1 MSEEILKA
9 LMQLFAI
16 IAKQDN
22 GYIENHEKYVF
33 DFLSSQLS
41 VDRVNEYLQIYH
53 DFLGE
58 SKVDSTD
65 SAEPKR
71 TSMKDSVRTLS
82 ICKKINKTLAQKQ
95 KYIVLMRLLE
105 FFKSDIQ
112 QSVNRIQ
119 IVETVADVFKIEKE
133 DYLTLSTFINSTDKN
148 ISASEILIGNKS
160 LTGKT
165 DCKYFIDFQDFQGLC
180 RFIYLKSA
188 NFIITKFHGAIELHL
203 NGLVIKPNTIYIF
216 PAGSSLRL
224 PKGSIYYSNI
234 QSKFTE
240 EINQE
245 KFSFYAHIKEHK
257 FKNGTKALNEL
268 KIMEESGNL
277 IGIMGASGSG
287 KTTLLTI
294 LSGQE
299 KPSDGKVYIN
309 EKEIFDNKEDV
320 SGLIGYVPQDD
331 LLIEDLTVYQNLY
344 YNAKLCFKDIAEGE
358 LKLKLTRVLLSLG
371 LDEIKNIKVGSPLNK
386 KISGG
391 QRKRLNIALELIR
404 EPAILFL
411 DEPTSGLSSRDSE
424 NVMDLLKELSL
435 KGKLIYVV
443 IHQPSSDIYK
453 MFDKMFILDTGG
465 FPTFYGNPIEA
476 VMYFK
481 KTTNQINSEVGECY
495 TCGSVNPETIFNLI
509 ELKEIDEFG
518 NYTDVRKTS
527 SSKFY
532 NLYRETFLKNIIENK
547 VIGKMKNSLALPT
560 KFFQTKI
567 FLTRDLL
574 SKFANTQYI
583 IINLL
588 EVPALALFLSLII
601 RYIDKTKSGGY
612 TYFHNYN
619 IPAYFFMSI
628 IVALLVGL
636 TVSAEEIYK
645 DQKILKREKILNLS
659 RFSYLISKVIM
670 LFTLSLIQ
678 TILFVLIGNLILKIN
693 FNMVHFS
700 VMLFSVFCFANLFG
714 LILSSTFNTPVTIY
728 IIIPLIIIPQL
739 ILGGAMFS
747 YSKLSELF
755 GGGHRI
761 PYVSNIMV
769 SRWAYEGIMVDMFIN
784 NKYEKDMYKFDK
796 IESILNYK
804 VVYFLPKIE
813 ELLNINDST
822 LIDKVNLNIIK
833 TELQK
838 DHNFLKELEFNVEQP
853 NYSDKKSIINYVNE
867 IKRCY
872 VAKFVIITNLKETF
886 KADFIK
892 KIGGQEKYD
901 ELRIKNCNARLEE
914 IVTES
919 FEKEKIVLENDEL
932 KQIIDP
938 IFKDTK
944 TLNKIASFD
953 AHLYASNKYFLGLF
967 IPTYLF
973 NLIIIWIINL
983 IAFVLLYTDAI
994 KRLINKLS
1002 IMEKH

>member
-22 GYIENHEKYVF
+22 GFIENHEKYVYE
-33 DFLSSQLS
+33 FLTSQLS
-41 VDRVNEYLQIYH
+41 VDRVNEYLLIYH
-53 DFLGE
+53 NFLNE
-58 SKVDSTD
+58 SKIEIDST
-65 SAEPKR
+65 EPKR
-71 TSMKDSVRTLS
+71 TSMKDSVRTLA

-105 FFKSDIQ
+105 FFRSDVH
-112 QSVNRIQ
+112 QSANRVA
-119 IVETVADVFKIEKE
+119 IVETVSDVFKIDKE
-133 DYLTLSTFINSTDKN
+133 EFGILRSFINS
-148 ISASEILIGNKS
+148 SESDINPSELLIGDES
-160 LTGKT
+160 LK
-165 DCKYFIDFQDFQGLC
+165 DKVNCRYFVDYHDFHGLC
-180 RFIYLKSA
+180 RFILLKSA
-188 NFIITKFHGAIELHL
+188 NFIILKYHGDVEIHL
-203 NGLVIKPNTIYIF
+203 NGIVIKSEKIYLF

-224 PKGSIYYSNI
+224 PKGSVYYSNI
-234 QSKFTE
+234 QSKFIE
-240 EINQE
+240 EANFE
-245 KFSFYAHIKEHK
+245 KFSFYTHIKEHR

-277 IGIMGASGSG
+277 IGVMGASGSG

-299 KPSDGKVYIN
+299 KPSNGVVYIN
-309 EKEIFDNKEDV
+309 DKEIFANKEEV

-344 YNAKLCFKDIAEGE
+344 YNAKLCFKDIPEGE
-358 LKLKLTRVLLSLG
+358 LKLKLSRVLISLG

-435 KGKLIYVV
+435 RGKLIFVV

-465 FPTFYGNPIEA
+465 YPTFYGNPIEGI
-476 VMYFK
+476 MYFK
-481 KTTNQINSEVGECY
+481 KATNQINSEVGECY

-518 NYTDVRKTS
+518 NYTDVRKMS

-532 NLYRETFLKNIIENK
+532 DHYRELFLKNTNDNK
-547 VIGKMKNSLALPT
+547 ITGKLKNSLALPA
-560 KFFQTKI
+560 KYIQAKI

-574 SKFANTQYI
+574 SKLANAQYI
-583 IINLL
+583 LINLL
-588 EVPALALFLSLII
+588 EVPVLAVFLSLII
-601 RYIDKTKSGGY
+601 RYIDKSKNGEY
-612 TYFHNYN
+612 TYYHNYN

-659 RFSYLISKVIM
+659 RFSYLISKVVM
-670 LFTLSLIQ
+670 LFTLSLVQ
-678 TILFVLIGNLILKIN
+678 TIMFVTIGCLILKIH
-693 FNMVHFS
+693 FNVFHFS
-700 VMLFSVFCFANLFG
+700 LMLFSIFCFANLFG
-714 LILSSTFNTPVTIY
+714 LILSSTFNSPVTIY
-728 IIIPLIIIPQL
+728 IIIPLIIIPQM

-747 YSKLSELF
+747 FSKLSTIF
-755 GGGHRI
+755 GGGHKV
-761 PYVSNIMV
+761 PYVSNVMV
-769 SRWAYEGIMVDMFIN
+769 SRWAYEGIMVDMFVN
-784 NKYEKDMYKFDK
+784 NKFERDMYKFDK
-796 IESILNYK
+796 NESILNYK
-804 VVYFLPKIE
+804 VVYFVPKLE
-813 ELLNINDST
+813 ELLDLSDSVKINSDNLE
-822 LIDKVNLNIIK
+822 LIKSELVKDNTFIKEIGFKIDLPDFGVKKNIIAY
-833 TELQK
+833 L
-838 DHNFLKELEFNVEQP
+838 
-853 NYSDKKSIINYVNE
+853 NE
-867 IKRCY
+867 IKHFY
-872 VAKFVIITNLKETF
+872 IAKFVTITNLKESY
-886 KADFIK
+886 KEQFIK
-892 KIGGQEKYD
+892 KLGGQDRYD
-901 ELRIKNCNARLEE
+901 ELKMQVCNGRLEE

-919 FEKEKIVLENDEL
+919 FEKEKILVEDNEL

-944 TLNKIASFD
+944 SLNKVASFD
-953 AHLYASNKYFLGLF
+953 AHLFAANKNLF
-967 IPTYLF
+967 GREIPTYMF
-973 NLIIIWIINL
+973 NLIVIWFLNL
-983 IAFVLLYTDAI
+983 IAFIVLYTDALKKI
-994 KRLINKLS
+994 IGKLS
-1002 IMEKH
+1002 VMEKH